1 MKYVFL
7 NSCRTAEH
15 KKELSISERQ
25 AIMKLIEEKDKYERL
40 IKNWRPVSLL
50 NIDYKIICK
59 ALAARCKKSYP
70 NLISLQQMTYV
81 QKKIIDE
88 NGRLIADIT
97 EITDIINKKEVLAT
111 MDIEKPFYSLDHALL
126 ISVLKNLDLVI
137 ILFAKLKFLS
147 QNKSLA

>member
-59 ALAARCKKSYP
+59 ALAARRKKFYP
-70 NLISLQQMTYV
+70 NLISLQQMTHV

-111 MDIEKPFYSLDHALL
+111 MDIEKTFYSLDHALL

>member
-1 MKYVFL
+1 
-7 NSCRTAEH
+7 
-15 KKELSISERQ
+15 
-25 AIMKLIEEKDKYERL
+25 
-40 IKNWRPVSLL
+40 
-50 NIDYKIICK
+50 
-59 ALAARCKKSYP
+59 
-70 NLISLQQMTYV
+70 MTYV

-88 NGRLIADIT
+88 NGRLIADII